1 MSIEFSNI
9 FYRTLVR
16 YFRWGGKMKTTYRM
30 MGIADFITL
39 ANGLLGVAALM
50 FIILAVE
57 ELQNPYFA
65 DGVKTNYIWGAMVC
79 IMLSVIGDIIDG
91 PIARKY
97 SKRKLLGGT
106 LDVMSDCIS
115 FCVAP
120 ALLMFVM
127 FGRWG
132 EASPL
137 WTVSL
142 GIASCWVIVTGMLR
156 LARFQYEQ
164 ASDKAYFHGLASP
177 GNAMILITVAA
188 LIWLQ
193 PSSGFGPGVT
203 TDGLFDGFG
212 PHNDSLVEKPFFDF
226 LILPVMFISG
236 GLMIA
241 DRKLPKNKHGLPMK
255 VSAIQGLAILFGT
268 LISWTQSTEFAVDMD
283 NTTPQFLLYSISA
296 ILLIFYILSGPK
308 MSELQEQQDS
318 ESE

>member
-1 MSIEFSNI
+1 
-9 FYRTLVR
+9 
-16 YFRWGGKMKTTYRM
+16 MKSTYRL

-65 DGVKTNYIWGAMVC
+65 DGVRTNYIWGAMTC
-79 IMLSVIGDIIDG
+79 ILLSVIGDIIDG
-91 PIARKY
+91 PIARRY

-132 EASPL
+132 EAAPI
-137 WTVSL
+137 WTISL
-142 GIASCWVIVTGMLR
+142 AIAAGWVIVTGMLR
-156 LARFQYEQ
+156 LARFQYEE
-164 ASDKAYFHGLASP
+164 ASDKVYFHGLASP
-177 GNAMILITVAA
+177 ANAMVLITAAA

-193 PSSGFGPGVT
+193 PSTGFGPDVT
-203 TDGLFDGFG
+203 SDSFLDFPLGGG
-212 PHNDSLVEKPFFDF
+212 ADSLIEKPYFDF
-226 LILPVMFISG
+226 LILPVMIISG

-241 DRKLPKNKHGLPMK
+241 DRKLPKNKGGMPLK
-255 VSAIQGLAILFGT
+255 VSAIQGMAILLGTIFSLIYATDFG
-268 LISWTQSTEFAVDMD
+268 VDLT
-283 NTTPQFLLYSISA
+283 NTKPQFLLYSISA
-296 ILLIFYILSGPK
+296 ILLIVYIITGPK
-308 MSELQEQQDS
+308 QSELQEQKRLM

>member
-1 MSIEFSNI
+1 MIPNRNHGFFFAGEN
-9 FYRTLVR
+9 
-16 YFRWGGKMKTTYRM
+16 MKTTFKM

-39 ANGLLGVAALM
+39 ANGLLGAAAIM

-57 ELQNPYFA
+57 TLQNPYF
-65 DGVKTNYIWGAMVC
+65 DEGVKSNYIWLAMGC
-79 IMLSVIGDIIDG
+79 ILLSAIGDIIDG
-91 PIARKY
+91 PIARRY

-137 WTVSL
+137 WSVSL
-142 GIASCWVIVTGMLR
+142 GIAGCWVIVTGMLR
-156 LARFQYEQ
+156 LARFQHEDG
-164 ASDKAYFHGLASP
+164 SDKNYFNGLASP

-188 LIWLQ
+188 MIWLQ
-193 PSSGFGPGVT
+193 PSSGFGPDVT
-203 TDGLFDGFG
+203 TNCIFCLE
-212 PHNDSLVEKPFFDF
+212 PTSSAHEKPYFDF

-236 GLMIA
+236 ALMIS
-241 DRKLPKNKHGLPMK
+241 DRKLSKTKKGLPMK
-255 VSAIQGLAILFGT
+255 LSGLQLLSIVLATALSI
-268 LISWTQSTEFAVDMD
+268 IHSTEVGVDLTD
-283 NTTPQFLLYSISA
+283 TRPQFILYGLSA
-296 ILLIFYILSGPK
+296 ILLTFYIVGGPTLVE
-308 MSELQEQQDS
+308 MDHREEL

>member
-1 MSIEFSNI
+1 
-9 FYRTLVR
+9 
-16 YFRWGGKMKTTYRM
+16 

-65 DGVKTNYIWGAMVC
+65 DGVKTNYIWGAMTC
-79 IMLSVIGDIIDG
+79 ILLSVIGDIIDG
-91 PIARKY
+91 PIARRY

-106 LDVMSDCIS
+106 LDVMSDCVS

-132 EASPL
+132 EAAPIWSI
-137 WTVSL
+137 SL
-142 GIASCWVIVTGMLR
+142 GIAACWVIVTGMLR
-156 LARFQYEQ
+156 LARFQYEE
-164 ASDKAYFHGLASP
+164 ASDKVYFHGLASP
-177 GNAMILITVAA
+177 ANAMVLITAAA

-193 PSSGFGPGVT
+193 PSSGFGPDVT
-203 TDGLFDGFG
+203 TDGFFDAFT
-212 PHNDSLVEKPFFDF
+212 SSSTTVEKPYFDF
-226 LILPVMFISG
+226 LILPVMIISG

-241 DRKLPKNKHGLPMK
+241 DRKLPKNKSGWPMRI
-255 VSAIQGLAILFGT
+255 SGIQLLSILGGT
-268 LISWTQSTEFAVDMD
+268 LLSWINATEYGIDLGD
-283 NTTPQFLLYSISA
+283 TRPQFILYLISG
-296 ILLIFYILSGPK
+296 ILLSFYIITGPK
-308 MSELQEQQDS
+308 QSAAQQLK

>member
-1 MSIEFSNI
+1 
-9 FYRTLVR
+9 
-16 YFRWGGKMKTTYRM
+16 MKSTYRL

-65 DGVKTNYIWGAMVC
+65 DGVRTNYIWGAMTC
-79 IMLSVIGDIIDG
+79 ILLSVIGDIIDG
-91 PIARKY
+91 PIARRY

-132 EASPL
+132 EAAPI
-137 WTVSL
+137 WTISL
-142 GIASCWVIVTGMLR
+142 AIAAGWVIVTGMLR
-156 LARFQYEQ
+156 LARFQYEE
-164 ASDKAYFHGLASP
+164 ASDKVYFHGLASP
-177 GNAMILITVAA
+177 ANAMVLITAAA

-193 PSSGFGPGVT
+193 PSTGFGPGVT
-203 TDGLFDGFG
+203 SDSFFDFPLGKG
-212 PHNDSLVEKPFFDF
+212 ADSLIEKPYFDF
-226 LILPVMFISG
+226 LILPVMIISG

-241 DRKLPKNKHGLPMK
+241 DRKLPKNKGGMPLK
-255 VSAIQGLAILFGT
+255 VSAIQGMAILLGTIFSLIYATDFG
-268 LISWTQSTEFAVDMD
+268 VDLT
-283 NTTPQFLLYSISA
+283 NTKPQFLLYSISA
-296 ILLIFYILSGPK
+296 ILLIVYIITGPK
-308 MSELQEQQDS
+308 QSELQEQKRLM

>member
-1 MSIEFSNI
+1 
-9 FYRTLVR
+9 
-16 YFRWGGKMKTTYRM
+16 MKTTFKL

-39 ANGLLGVAALM
+39 ANGLLGAAAIM

-57 ELQNPYFA
+57 TLQNPFF
-65 DGVKTNYIWGAMVC
+65 DEGVKSNYVWLAMGC
-79 IMLSVIGDIIDG
+79 ILLSAIGDIIDG

-137 WTVSL
+137 WSISL
-142 GIASCWVIVTGMLR
+142 GIACCWIIVTGMLR
-156 LARFQYEQ
+156 LARFQYEDG
-164 ASDKAYFHGLASP
+164 SDKNYFHGLASP
-177 GNAMILITVAA
+177 GNAMILLTVAA

-193 PSSGFGPGVT
+193 PSSGFGPDVST
-203 TDGLFDGFG
+203 SCIFCFESTS
-212 PHNDSLVEKPFFDF
+212 SLHEKPYFDF

-236 GLMIA
+236 GLMIS
-241 DRKLPKNKHGLPMK
+241 DRKLSKAKRGIPLKLSGLQLLFITT
-255 VSAIQGLAILFGT
+255 ATILSI
-268 LISWTQSTEFAVDMD
+268 LHSTEFAEDLID
-283 NTTPQFLLYSISA
+283 TTPQFILYSLSA
-296 ILLIFYILSGPK
+296 ILLVVYIVAGPK
-308 MSELQEQQDS
+308 ISEMQSIETD